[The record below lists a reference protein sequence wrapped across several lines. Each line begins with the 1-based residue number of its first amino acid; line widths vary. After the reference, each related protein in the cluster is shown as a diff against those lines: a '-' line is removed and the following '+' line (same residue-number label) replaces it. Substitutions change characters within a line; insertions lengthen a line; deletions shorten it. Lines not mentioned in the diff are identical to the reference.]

1 MTPRE
6 RAKARSWR
14 TQGWTIAALIAFFA
28 IALFLRAYFNYGASY
43 SGGAFRWSGTDPYYH
58 LRVMEHIL
66 ATGQFLLF
74 DRMINY
80 PVGAINPRPPLFSWT
95 TAAAGGLLSP
105 FFGGDSHRALQMS
118 AMFAPAVWAALTVIP
133 VYLLGKTAFNRT
145 AGLWAAF
152 LVAIMPAHMMRS
164 ALGNVDHD
172 ALIMFLITFGAW
184 AFIKALQTLRV
195 EEYVA
200 DYRNRS
206 GLFAGYKRFFTT
218 NQASVAYALLAGA
231 FWAAVALTWKGYV
244 YIFGIL
250 AVWYG
255 FQLLSNHLRHRDST
269 PYFALAILPV
279 LLTRVMIWPYYMEVN
294 RIDNW
299 VMPSVWILTGML
311 VASLVFVPTRHW
323 PPVLVLPTTIVAA
336 VLGLLVMMFVFP
348 QIWNTFSTG
357 MGYFVQTK
365 LYSTIA
371 EAQRTDMGFLAFS
384 VGIVPFF
391 FALIGIFM
399 ALASFIKR
407 GRDDHLYL
415 LVWGGIGIF
424 MAFTASRFVFN
435 SAVPYA
441 ILSGWVIARFIA
453 WVRYGEVRKS
463 WHTFRSAGAGFFRT
477 VRSAVGVRQI
487 AGTLFLVL
495 ILLLP
500 SVWLG
505 VDAGVP
511 GEYQRD
517 RIDESDGAMADFW
530 SERFGAFGQSFLS
543 RDWVDAMA
551 YLRDQDPGV
560 PPDERPAFIAW
571 WDYGFYAAS
580 EGNVPAVSDPF
591 QFGFEISGRF
601 LASVTEAEAISWMT
615 IRLLEGNSVRGDQPG
630 SFDSA
635 VHDLLE
641 ERQAGLADEIQPLIH
656 RGKDYDRA
664 YEILAAALSDDEE
677 TDENQTEEEG
687 QEADFDRL
695 DAQQFPGQIEQ
706 PGATPDDDREDTAVL
721 PSPDLDKIV
730 SLYRDVRLETGDSIR
745 YFALDGRMF
754 PCDDPRSPGVDSG
767 SIFYAPVFLADKNPE
782 DFVRTVYTDGAGQR
796 YTQRVYETTE
806 DGGSR
811 ELDRPFVEDARG
823 QRYLLSGGQLF
834 PMAEGGYIDYTSDL
848 AREPIQLARDEMEY
862 DDTFYETILY
872 RAWVGSAPQNL
883 QERVPPSD
891 EYAPGQDL
899 KHFRL
904 TYTTMR
910 VADTDEVNRCGDIVE
925 GVRTGYASGVSILKY
940 FDGAPV
946 EGVVV
951 DGEGNPIEGATVQ
964 VADNFGIHHDRTETD
979 ADGRFNLLA
988 PFSTEEDPSEAAHR
1002 ERPFTL
1008 RGTGPNSLEVVVG
1021 DTVISSQPFNI
1032 TDDQAMRLEPG
1043 PDPFEI
1049 EIEMGSISGFAFHD
1063 ENGDGEFNE
1072 TTDFAVADAEVQL
1085 DERNT
1090 TTDSEG
1096 RFSFDNVMP
1105 GDRQLQVFHDDYQ
1118 PGQAIVDVPQGE
1130 QGSAEIGL
1138 APAPTEVTGS
1148 LTHNGEPV
1156 EGAGVEFEA
1165 SDDPETVEPS
1175 QPSDETGVYQA
1186 ALPPGT
1192 WLASVDYQTF
1202 EEEGAVRYFTT
1213 EPVEIEIT
1221 HGMGPQTLDLELE
1234 REVQDDNDDG
1244 QA

>member
-6 RAKARSWR
+6 RANARSWR
-14 TQGWTIAALIAFFA
+14 TQGWTIAALVAFFA
-28 IALFLRAYFNYGASY
+28 IALFLRAYFNFGASY
-43 SGGAFRWSGTDPYYH
+43 SGGEFRWSGTDPYYH

-74 DRMINY
+74 DRLINY

-95 TAAAGGLLSP
+95 TAAFGGLLTP
-105 FFGGDSHRALQMS
+105 FFGGDSLRSLHMT

-133 VYLLGKTAFNRT
+133 VYLLGKAAFGRT

-184 AFIKALQTLRV
+184 AFVKSLQTLRV
-195 EEYVA
+195 EDYVT
-200 DYRNRS
+200 DYRDAS
-206 GLFAGYKRFFTT
+206 GLGAGFKRFFTT
-218 NQASVAYALLAGA
+218 NQAAVAYALLAGA

-255 FQLLSNHLRHRDST
+255 FQLLSNHLRQRDNT
-269 PYFALAILPV
+269 PYFVIGILPI
-279 LLTRVMIWPYYMEVN
+279 LLALVMIWPYYSQVN
-294 RIDNW
+294 RIDSW
-299 VMPSVWILTGML
+299 VLPAVWILIGML

-323 PPVLVLPTTIVAA
+323 PPVLVLPTTAVAA
-336 VLGLLVMMFVFP
+336 LLGIIVMMFVFP
-348 QIWNTFSTG
+348 QVWHTFSTG

-391 FALIGIFM
+391 FALIAIFM
-399 ALASFIKR
+399 AIASFIKR

-415 LVWGGIGIF
+415 VAWGGIGIF
-424 MAFTASRFVFN
+424 MAFTATRFVYN

-441 ILSGWVIARFIA
+441 VLSGWVIARFIA
-453 WVRYGEVRKS
+453 WVRYGDVRKS

-487 AGTLFLVL
+487 AGSLFLVL

-517 RIDESDGAMADFW
+517 RIQDSDGRTADFW
-530 SERFGAFGQSFLS
+530 EERFGAFGQSFLS
-543 RDWVDAMA
+543 RDWVDSLA

-560 PPDERPAFIAW
+560 PADERPAFIAW
-571 WDYGFYAAS
+571 WDYGFYAANK
-580 EGNVPAVSDPF
+580 GNLPAVADPF

-601 LASVTEAEAISWMT
+601 LASVTEAEAITWMT
-615 IRLLEGNSVRGDQPG
+615 IRVLEGNSVRGETPNA
-630 SFDSA
+630 FDPE
-635 VHDLLE
+635 VHALLE
-641 ERQAGLADEIQPLIH
+641 ERREGLADEIRPLIH
-656 RGKDYDRA
+656 RANDYDRA
-664 YEILAAALSDDEE
+664 YEILAEALSEDDENE
-677 TDENQTEEEG
+677 TDEGG
-687 QEADFDRL
+687 QDAEFDQL
-695 DAQQFPGQIEQ
+695 DAQQIPGQI
-706 PGATPDDDREDTAVL
+706 GPDEPVAPTDGPDTAVVIT
-721 PSPDLDKIV
+721 PDLDKIV
-730 SLYRDVRLETGDSIR
+730 DLYRDVRVATGDSIR

-754 PCDDPRSPGVDSG
+754 PCDDPRSPGIDSG

-796 YTQRVYETTE
+796 YTQRVYETTPE
-806 DGGSR
+806 GESR
-811 ELDRPFVEDARG
+811 ELERPFVEDARG
-823 QRYLLSGGQLF
+823 QQYLLSGGQLF
-834 PMAEGGYIDYTSDL
+834 PMAPGGFIDQTSDL
-848 AREPIQLARDEMEY
+848 AREPIQLVRDELEY
-862 DDTFYETILY
+862 DPSFYETILY
-872 RAWVGSAPQNL
+872 RAWIGSPPANL
-883 QERVPPSD
+883 QERIPPPD

-899 KHFRL
+899 RHFRL
-904 TYTTMR
+904 TYTTVR
-910 VADTDEVNRCGDIVE
+910 VADTDEVNRCGGTVE

-951 DGEGNPIEGATVQ
+951 DGDGNPIEGATVQ

-979 ADGRFNLLA
+979 GDGRFNLLA
-988 PFSTEEDPSEAAHR
+988 PFSNEDDPSERAHQ
-1002 ERPFTL
+1002 ERSFTL
-1008 RGTGPNSLEVVVG
+1008 RGTGANTLEVVVG
-1021 DTVISSQPFNI
+1021 DTVIASQSFNI
-1032 TDDQAMRLEPG
+1032 TDAQAMRIDPG

-1049 EIEMGSISGFAFHD
+1049 QIEMGSMSGFVFHD
-1063 ENGDGEFNE
+1063 EHGDGEFNE
-1072 TTDFAVADAEVQL
+1072 TTDFGVAGAEVQL
-1085 DERNT
+1085 DGRNT

-1096 RFSFDNVMP
+1096 RFSFSNVMP
-1105 GDRQLQVFHDDYQ
+1105 GNREVQVFHDDYQ
-1118 PGQAIVDVPQGE
+1118 PTQATVDVPQGE
-1130 QGSAEIGL
+1130 EGTVDIAL
-1138 APAPTEVTGS
+1138 APAPTEVSGMLS
-1148 LTHNGEPV
+1148 HDGQPV
-1156 EGAGVEFEA
+1156 QGASVEFQAEH
-1165 SDDPETVEPS
+1165 DPETMEAS
-1175 QPSDETGVYQA
+1175 QPSDEQGVYQA

-1192 WLASVDYQTF
+1192 WMASVDFQTF
-1202 EEEGAVRYFTT
+1202 EEEGAVRYYT
-1213 EPVEIEIT
+1213 EAPVEIQIE
-1221 HGMGPQTLDLELE
+1221 HGMGPQALDLELQ
-1234 REVQDDNDDG
+1234 REVMEDPEDEPF
-1244 QA
+1244 